1 MGGVHAQKDEL
12 LRMDP
17 SIGAEEV
24 WSATSVVSESRLWSF
39 KLIPESHA
47 ICRSISSSL
56 FSPGRLKGFRIG
68 CAGTGSE
75 SGDVESLLEMS
86 LWESLSDDI
95 GHLIIKRLP
104 EVVEHIRFGVVCKR
118 WYLIAHEY
126 HKLEK
131 SNKRRP
137 LPMLLT
143 PPNTITG
150 TKPNLYALSCRGNH
164 YRNLT
169 LPLPY
174 AYRYCGSSNGW
185 LATPNPDCSVT
196 LEYPFGGK
204 ISYIH
209 LPVLDARLHR
219 CFYPE
224 FTIHRLIISPDSTLD
239 DYTVVAIYGGQSEIA
254 TIKSGDESWF
264 LIKPAHEDRDRGTG
278 YSDIIF
284 HKGLV
289 YAVNS
294 RHGIVAFDVSIRP
307 PRVVRLLSNFERL
320 TRYHF
325 YLVESTQM
333 DLLLV
338 GRHIGE
344 KAKDEGEY
352 NEEEYNEEEYDDE
365 GVVEQYD
372 AEEYLED
379 YEGSSYD
386 DDSSSEVEEEN
397 IEEEEDG
404 EQHREEVQ
412 NRDRPMKLTLSDDF
426 YHGDYFEPDG
436 PDDVGSYNIVKKSFD
451 KHYLSK
457 STQTHAARYLDFSTI
472 YGF

>member
-1 MGGVHAQKDEL
+1 
-12 LRMDP
+12 
-17 SIGAEEV
+17 
-24 WSATSVVSESRLWSF
+24 
-39 KLIPESHA
+39 
-47 ICRSISSSL
+47 
-56 FSPGRLKGFRIG
+56 
-68 CAGTGSE
+68 
-75 SGDVESLLEMS
+75 
-86 LWESLSDDI
+86 
-95 GHLIIKRLP
+95 
-104 EVVEHIRFGVVCKR
+104 
-118 WYLIAHEY
+118 
-126 HKLEK
+126 
-131 SNKRRP
+131 
-137 LPMLLT
+137 MLLT

-150 TKPNLYALSCRGNH
+150 TKPNLYALSCRENH
-164 YRNLT
+164 HRNLT

-174 AYRYCGSSNGW
+174 AYRYCGSSYGW

-204 ISYIH
+204 VSYIH
-209 LPVLDARLHR
+209 LPMLDARLHR

-224 FTIHRLIISPDSTLD
+224 FTIHRLIISPNSNQD
-239 DYTVVAIYGGQSEIA
+239 DYMVVAIYGGQNEIA
-254 TIKSGDESWF
+254 TIKSGEESWF
-264 LIKPAHEDRDRGTG
+264 LIKPAHDDRDRGTG

-307 PRVVRLLSNFERL
+307 PRIVRLLSNFERL

-386 DDSSSEVEEEN
+386 DDSSSSEEEN
-397 IEEEEDG
+397 IEEEEEDDDD
-404 EQHREEVQ
+404 REEEQ
-412 NRDRPMKLTLSDDF
+412 NRDRPMKFTLRFKVYKLKTDGFSGKITGKFVVGSLNGDAFFLGDNLSFSFPAALYSGCEPDTIYFSDDF

-451 KHYLSK
+451 KHYLPK
-457 STQTHAARYLDFSTI
+457 STHKRMPPATWIFPPFPVFDRLW
-472 YGF
+472 